1 MLGALYKFHVG
12 FAISVID
19 EVLER
24 ITVGLETNDFKY
36 NQRRIAEVK
45 YLGELYIY
53 RLVDSGLIFDTLYQ
67 ILNYGH
73 DGYAQP
79 GKISQMDLPDDY
91 FRIRL
96 VAALLETCGVY
107 FERGANKRKLDFYL
121 AFLQYYINLKDPLPM
136 DVEFVVQDLYSLLR
150 KDWKL
155 VLNDLPEASRVF
167 AEACKQNYQ
176 DTASGKAAEVEDEEP
191 TAEPDGSHDPRAD
204 DEDARLADDD
214 AEDAKSDDEEA
225 AQAEDGAGTPAE
237 SDDEEHIVVTRPEDQ
252 RDPEAEAEF
261 DRELA
266 KMMAE
271 SVESRRTERKPMFDV
286 PLPMRRTVRDAT
298 STAAD
303 DSGGESPAPAAPGQ
317 GTMKFALLSK
327 KGNRQQTRSIDLP
340 SDSNFAIAMRN
351 QQEAERAEQ
360 QRIKNLVLNYDLTDD
375 QNDGIPQ
382 PNFHY
387 VHSRNG
393 TRTRLVGNGS
403 LNKSLA
409 PPPFFRAGGRSQ
421 RSTSSG
427 TKDDDGSAKKP
438 VHPGTF
444 ESLHGQPRIDKSG
457 NTRSKQRSRKL
468 QLSDVD
474 W

>member
-1 MLGALYKFHVG
+1 
-12 FAISVID
+12 
-19 EVLER
+19 
-24 ITVGLETNDFKY
+24 
-36 NQRRIAEVK
+36 
-45 YLGELYIY
+45 
-53 RLVDSGLIFDTLYQ
+53 
-67 ILNYGH
+67 
-73 DGYAQP
+73 
-79 GKISQMDLPDDY
+79 
-91 FRIRL
+91 
-96 VAALLETCGVY
+96 
-107 FERGANKRKLDFYL
+107 
-121 AFLQYYINLKDPLPM
+121 
-136 DVEFVVQDLYSLLR
+136 
-150 KDWKL
+150 
-155 VLNDLPEASRVF
+155 
-167 AEACKQNYQ
+167 
-176 DTASGKAAEVEDEEP
+176 
-191 TAEPDGSHDPRAD
+191 DGSHDPRAD

-214 AEDAKSDDEEA
+214 AEDAKSDDDEA

-298 STAAD
+298 STAD

-409 PPPFFRAGGRSQ
+409 PPAFFRAGGRSQ

-427 TKDDDGSAKKP
+427 IKDDDDGNAKKP

>member
-1 MLGALYKFHVG
+1 M
-12 FAISVID
+12 
-19 EVLER
+19 
-24 ITVGLETNDFKY
+24 
-36 NQRRIAEVK
+36 
-45 YLGELYIY
+45 
-53 RLVDSGLIFDTLYQ
+53 
-67 ILNYGH
+67 
-73 DGYAQP
+73 
-79 GKISQMDLPDDY
+79 
-91 FRIRL
+91 
-96 VAALLETCGVY
+96 
-107 FERGANKRKLDFYL
+107 
-121 AFLQYYINLKDPLPM
+121 
-136 DVEFVVQDLYSLLR
+136 EFVVQDLYSLLR

-191 TAEPDGSHDPRAD
+191 AAEPDGSHDPRAD

-298 STAAD
+298 STAD

-375 QNDGIPQ
+375 QNDGISQ

-393 TRTRLVGNGS
+393 TRTRLVANGS
-403 LNKSLA
+403 LNKSLV

-421 RSTSSG
+421 SLTSSG
-427 TKDDDGSAKKP
+427 TKDDDGNAKKP

>member
-1 MLGALYKFHVG
+1 
-12 FAISVID
+12 
-19 EVLER
+19 
-24 ITVGLETNDFKY
+24 
-36 NQRRIAEVK
+36 
-45 YLGELYIY
+45 
-53 RLVDSGLIFDTLYQ
+53 
-67 ILNYGH
+67 
-73 DGYAQP
+73 
-79 GKISQMDLPDDY
+79 
-91 FRIRL
+91 
-96 VAALLETCGVY
+96 
-107 FERGANKRKLDFYL
+107 
-121 AFLQYYINLKDPLPM
+121 
-136 DVEFVVQDLYSLLR
+136 
-150 KDWKL
+150 
-155 VLNDLPEASRVF
+155 
-167 AEACKQNYQ
+167 
-176 DTASGKAAEVEDEEP
+176 
-191 TAEPDGSHDPRAD
+191 
-204 DEDARLADDD
+204 
-214 AEDAKSDDEEA
+214 
-225 AQAEDGAGTPAE
+225 
-237 SDDEEHIVVTRPEDQ
+237 
-252 RDPEAEAEF
+252 
-261 DRELA
+261 
-266 KMMAE
+266 MMAE

-298 STAAD
+298 STAD
-303 DSGGESPAPAAPGQ
+303 DSSGESPAPAAPGQ

-375 QNDGIPQ
+375 QNDGITQ

-393 TRTRLVGNGS
+393 TRMRLVGNGS

-409 PPPFFRAGGRSQ
+409 PPPFRAGGRSQ

-427 TKDDDGSAKKP
+427 TKDDDGNAKEP
-438 VHPGTF
+438 VHPGPLSQLTPSVSNNPKLPDSFADGTGTF